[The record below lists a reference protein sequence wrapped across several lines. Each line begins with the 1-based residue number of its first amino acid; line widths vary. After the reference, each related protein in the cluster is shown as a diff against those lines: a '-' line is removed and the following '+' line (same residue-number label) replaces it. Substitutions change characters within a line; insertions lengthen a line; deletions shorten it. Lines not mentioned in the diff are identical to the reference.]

1 MFTRKMHGAAFAN
14 LMLAGSSAIIGAPP
28 VMPHTRAPAAE
39 CAATS
44 RKLVVLERAAGRL
57 VRPPVEQEII
67 RVGVVGAG
75 FGADVHVPA
84 LQALPGVEVTAICSR
99 RLSRAREVATL
110 AQAPHAFDDYRELLA
125 SGVVDAVTLAVP
137 PNLHHTM
144 AVAACDAGIHLL
156 CEKPLARTAAE
167 ARDMLRMVHETGVCH
182 SVAFHRRYEPVRQRV
197 KQLVEQGFI
206 GDLHSV
212 SVIVYR
218 SALAPAAARPFG
230 WLMEQDKGG
239 GVLAA
244 VGSHYVDLLR
254 WWFGEIHAVSG
265 AVSTVVTERTHAETG
280 RRHAVDADD
289 NTAFIVR
296 FASGALG
303 SITISYTAVTDVG
316 EEIVA
321 SGSQGMLAMHEPD
334 QLVGCRL
341 GGQIQSLVEA
351 GEPPPARERTIV
363 PFRALADG
371 WVHAIRTGED
381 ASPSFEDGVKVQ
393 EVLDA
398 VGRSQH
404 LSRWMDLSGKKWP
417 V

>member
-1 MFTRKMHGAAFAN
+1 MATRET
-14 LMLAGSSAIIGAPP
+14 LI
-28 VMPHTRAPAAE
+28 
-39 CAATS
+39 
-44 RKLVVLERAAGRL
+44 LERATGRL
-57 VRPPVEQEII
+57 VRPPVEQEVI
-67 RVGVVGAG
+67 RVGVIGAG

-84 LQALPGVEVTAICSR
+84 LQALPGVEVAAICSR

-110 AQAPHAFDDYRELLA
+110 AQVSHAFDDYRELLA
-125 SGVVDAVTLAVP
+125 SGTIDAVTLAAP

-144 AVAACDAGIHLL
+144 AVAACEAGVHILA
-156 CEKPLARTAAE
+156 EKPLARTAAE
-167 ARDMLRMVHETGVCH
+167 ARDMLRMAREAGVCH
-182 SVAFHRRYEPVRQRV
+182 SVAFHRRYEPSRQRV
-197 KQLVEQGFI
+197 KQLVEQGFV
-206 GDLHSV
+206 GELHSV

-218 SALAPAAARPFG
+218 SALSASGGRPFG

-265 AVSTVVTERTHAETG
+265 AVSTVVTERAHPETG
-280 RRHAVDADD
+280 IRHEADADD
-289 NTAFIVR
+289 NTAFVLR

-303 SITISYTAVTDVG
+303 SVTISYTAVADVG

-321 SGSQGMLAMHEPD
+321 SGSEGMLAMHEPD
-334 QLVGCRL
+334 QLVGTRA
-341 GGQIQSLVEA
+341 GGQIQSLLEV
-351 GEPPPARERTIV
+351 GEPPTARERTLA
-363 PFRALADG
+363 PFRELAEG
-371 WVHAIRTGED
+371 WIHAIRSGEE